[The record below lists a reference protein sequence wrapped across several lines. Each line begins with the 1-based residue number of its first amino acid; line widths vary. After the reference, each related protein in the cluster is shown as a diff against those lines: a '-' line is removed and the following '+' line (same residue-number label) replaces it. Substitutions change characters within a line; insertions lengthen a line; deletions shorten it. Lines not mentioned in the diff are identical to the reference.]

1 MDTHALKE
9 NIPNIFPRFTRLCI
23 SWKHTLSIYKVLNLI
38 LAWLEQK
45 PYTHYFSPL
54 SLQLTIKAMATVKF
68 LCSYGG
74 RIIPRYPDNKLR
86 YHGGHTRVLSVQRSI
101 SFAGKLLFS
110 SLSSSLSLYIW
121 RCLLTE
127 LAVKLG
133 EVCGMKVSSLR
144 CQLPA
149 DDLDALVTVSSDEDL
164 ANLMEEYDLAAT
176 ALKIRVFLSPPLS
189 TMSSSSSSNSSTSR
203 SCSPSSPST
212 VSPKTCPVCVERSHH
227 RNTNKGCYVQRS
239 PSRDQFYLVRNWN
252 SSLTLW
258 QWLEF
263 LNS

>member
-38 LAWLEQK
+38 LALAWTK
-45 PYTHYFSPL
+45 AIH
-54 SLQLTIKAMATVKF
+54 IKAMATVKF

-144 CQLPA
+144 CQLPT

-189 TMSSSSSSNSSTSR
+189 TMSSSSSSSNSSTSR